1 MTARYSRESGLTCAL
16 YLQSRIS
23 TSVLAVFRRFLGL
36 CRDSGVEMERWQ
48 PDYCRKINQTTMS
61 HTLQNCDL
69 TGQRRHFN
77 VSLRTQRFAFKVN
90 EKKKYFSYTLPKFW
104 PTILLLV
111 LECGG
116 VYMKKKILFRLARP
130 SSFGSVAM
138 SQNCDRTLKKMY
150 L

>member
-1 MTARYSRESGLTCAL
+1 
-16 YLQSRIS
+16 
-23 TSVLAVFRRFLGL
+23 
-36 CRDSGVEMERWQ
+36 
-48 PDYCRKINQTTMS
+48 MS

-90 EKKKYFSYTLPKFW
+90 EKKK
-104 PTILLLV
+104 ILFLHVTKV
-111 LECGG
+111 LAHHLAFGFG
-116 VYMKKKILFRLARP
+116 VRWSLHEEKILFRLARP